1 MAARL
6 MKPKCCKV
14 CRVEF
19 VPTKPMQRVCG
30 YDCALTLAQSE
41 RAKAEKRAAV
51 RDRRETKA
59 KLDAMKGVPYWMAEA
74 QKAFNTYVRLRD
86 AGKPCI
92 CCGQP
97 LGEGSVGGGYDAG
110 HYRSRGAAP
119 HLRFDERNCHAQR
132 KYCNQYLSG
141 NVVGYRKGLIERI
154 GLEEVEALE
163 ADNTVH
169 KWTVDELKEIKARY
183 ARMAKELKHG

>member
-1 MAARL
+1 
-6 MKPKCCKV
+6 MKPKRCKV

-41 RAKAEKRAAV
+41 RAKAEKKAAV
-51 RDRRETKA
+51 KDRRETKA
-59 KLDAMKGVPYWMAEA
+59 KLDAMKGVPYWTAEA

-92 CCGQP
+92 CCAQP

-163 ADNTVH
+163 ADNRVH

-183 ARMAKELKHG
+183 ALMAKELRDGGGS